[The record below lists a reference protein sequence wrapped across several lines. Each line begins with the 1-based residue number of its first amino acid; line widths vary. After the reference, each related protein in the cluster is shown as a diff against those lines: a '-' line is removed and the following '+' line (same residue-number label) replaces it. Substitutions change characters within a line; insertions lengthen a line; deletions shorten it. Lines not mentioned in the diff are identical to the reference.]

1 MAKKSNPVMW
11 VLMGLLIIALGGFGA
26 SNFGGSIRSIGSVG
40 DVDIG
45 TQDYA
50 SGLQQEL
57 RAYAQRTGEP
67 ISFARAQDIE
77 LDDRVLATLIAQAA
91 FDAEARALGVSIGD
105 DNLRAEILTMSQFHG
120 LDGNF
125 DRDVYRF
132 GLENAGLTE
141 GQFEE
146 DVRADT
152 ARSILQAS
160 VIAGVNVP
168 QAYSETVTGY
178 LGERRDV
185 SWSLLDRSD
194 ITTGLP
200 VPTEAELQAFHTENA
215 ELFTIPE
222 AKRITYA
229 WLTPTMILDSVEVD
243 EDALR
248 DAYDD
253 AIDVFNLPERRLVE
267 RLIFGNEEDL
277 NAAKDR
283 IDAGEA
289 TFEEVVEERGLALVD
304 IDLGDLDRDALGET
318 ADPIFAA
325 GIGDVVGPLPT
336 SLGPALFRVNA
347 ILAAQETTFEEAT
360 PMLREDLAADR
371 ARRVIN
377 QLIDT
382 VDDLL
387 AGGATLEDV
396 AEETELE
403 LGTIDWYVNV
413 VNDIAGYAEFRNAAS
428 SVSENDF
435 PEIVTLDDGGIF
447 ALRLDEVVPPTLQ
460 AFEEVREAVEQSWT
474 AQSVVDELRQMAE
487 PLVDRLGRGESF
499 EEVGLT
505 VDATQTVTRRSLGGA
520 TPPEFIEIVFEMAPG
535 TARLIEGDGRVYAL
549 KLTEVSPPDP
559 EDEELTQLQQIL
571 ENQAATGISQDIFS
585 LVADDFRERAGV
597 DLDFQAINAVH
608 ANFN

>member
-1 MAKKSNPVMW
+1 
-11 VLMGLLIIALGGFGA
+11 MGLLIIALGGFGA

-120 LDGNF
+120 LDGIF

-200 VPTEAELQAFHTENA
+200 VPTETELQAFHTDNA

-304 IDLGDLDRDALGET
+304 ID
-318 ADPIFAA
+318 
-325 GIGDVVGPLPT
+325 
-336 SLGPALFRVNA
+336 
-347 ILAAQETTFEEAT
+347 
-360 PMLREDLAADR
+360 
-371 ARRVIN
+371 
-377 QLIDT
+377 
-382 VDDLL
+382 
-387 AGGATLEDV
+387 
-396 AEETELE
+396 
-403 LGTIDWYVNV
+403 
-413 VNDIAGYAEFRNAAS
+413 
-428 SVSENDF
+428 
-435 PEIVTLDDGGIF
+435 
-447 ALRLDEVVPPTLQ
+447 
-460 AFEEVREAVEQSWT
+460 
-474 AQSVVDELRQMAE
+474 
-487 PLVDRLGRGESF
+487 
-499 EEVGLT
+499 
-505 VDATQTVTRRSLGGA
+505 
-520 TPPEFIEIVFEMAPG
+520 
-535 TARLIEGDGRVYAL
+535 
-549 KLTEVSPPDP
+549 
-559 EDEELTQLQQIL
+559 
-571 ENQAATGISQDIFS
+571 
-585 LVADDFRERAGV
+585 
-597 DLDFQAINAVH
+597 
-608 ANFN
+608 

>member
-1 MAKKSNPVMW
+1 
-11 VLMGLLIIALGGFGA
+11 MGLLIIALGGFGA

-120 LDGNF
+120 LDGIF

-200 VPTEAELQAFHTENA
+200 VPTDAELQAFHTENA

-222 AKRITYA
+222 AK
-229 WLTPTMILDSVEVD
+229 
-243 EDALR
+243 
-248 DAYDD
+248 
-253 AIDVFNLPERRLVE
+253 
-267 RLIFGNEEDL
+267 
-277 NAAKDR
+277 
-283 IDAGEA
+283 
-289 TFEEVVEERGLALVD
+289 
-304 IDLGDLDRDALGET
+304 
-318 ADPIFAA
+318 
-325 GIGDVVGPLPT
+325 
-336 SLGPALFRVNA
+336 
-347 ILAAQETTFEEAT
+347 
-360 PMLREDLAADR
+360 
-371 ARRVIN
+371 
-377 QLIDT
+377 
-382 VDDLL
+382 
-387 AGGATLEDV
+387 
-396 AEETELE
+396 
-403 LGTIDWYVNV
+403 
-413 VNDIAGYAEFRNAAS
+413 
-428 SVSENDF
+428 
-435 PEIVTLDDGGIF
+435 
-447 ALRLDEVVPPTLQ
+447 
-460 AFEEVREAVEQSWT
+460 
-474 AQSVVDELRQMAE
+474 
-487 PLVDRLGRGESF
+487 
-499 EEVGLT
+499 
-505 VDATQTVTRRSLGGA
+505 
-520 TPPEFIEIVFEMAPG
+520 
-535 TARLIEGDGRVYAL
+535 
-549 KLTEVSPPDP
+549 
-559 EDEELTQLQQIL
+559 
-571 ENQAATGISQDIFS
+571 
-585 LVADDFRERAGV
+585 
-597 DLDFQAINAVH
+597 
-608 ANFN
+608 

>member
-11 VLMGLLIIALGGFGA
+11 VLMGLLIVALGGFGA

-40 DVDIG
+40 NVEIG
-45 TQDYA
+45 TQEYA
-50 SGLQQEL
+50 NGLQQEL
-57 RAYAQRTGEP
+57 RAYAQQTGESV
-67 ISFARAQDIE
+67 SFSRAQALE
-77 LDDRVLATLIAQAA
+77 LDDRVLVTLIAQAA
-91 FDAEARALGVSIGD
+91 FDAEAQAIGISIGD
-105 DNLRAEILTMSQFHG
+105 ENLSREILAMQQFQG

-125 DRDVYRF
+125 DREVYRF

-178 LGERRDV
+178 LGEQRDV
-185 SWSLLDRSD
+185 SWALLDRSD

-200 VPTEAELQAFHTENA
+200 VASDADLPAFHSENA

-243 EDALR
+243 EEALR
-248 DAYDD
+248 DAYDA
-253 AIDVFNLPERRLVE
+253 AIDQFNLPERRLAE
-267 RLIFGNEEDL
+267 RLIFGNEDDL
-277 NAAKDR
+277 NAAKAR

-289 TFEEVVEERGLALVD
+289 TFEEIVEERGLQLAD
-304 IDLGDLDRDALGET
+304 IDMGDLDREAFGENADA
-318 ADPIFAA
+318 IFAA
-325 GIGDVVGPLPT
+325 GIGDIVGPLPT

-347 ILAAQETTFEEAT
+347 ILAAQETTFEEAS
-360 PMLREDLAADR
+360 PILREDLAADR
-371 ARRVIN
+371 ARRVVN
-377 QLIDT
+377 QLIDS

-403 LGTIDWYVNV
+403 LGTIDWYAGVAD
-413 VNDIAGYAEFRNAAS
+413 DIAGYPEFRVAAIN
-428 SVSENDF
+428 VTENDF
-435 PEIVTLDDGGIF
+435 PEVVTLDDGGIF
-447 ALRLDEVVPPTLQ
+447 AMRLDEVVPPALQ
-460 AFEEVREAVEQSWT
+460 PFEEVREDVEQSWT
-474 AQSVVDELRQMAE
+474 AQSTVDALRDIAE

-499 EEVGLT
+499 EDVELAEDG
-505 VDATQTVTRRSLGGA
+505 TQSVTRRSLGGD
-520 TPPEFIEIVFEMAPG
+520 TPPEFIEIVFEMEPG
-535 TARLIEGDGRVYAL
+535 EARLIEGDGRVYAL
-549 KLTEVSPPDP
+549 KLNDVSPPDP
-559 EDEELTQLQQIL
+559 EDQELTQLRDIL
-571 ENQAATGISQDIFS
+571 ENQAAAGISQDIFS